1 MRNKGTVL
9 NPDVKAST
17 AALVRK
23 NVCQK
28 MNETLFFIPNCRK
41 SPTFANEHSF
51 VLIDQTKS
59 NQNMSAKLHN
69 YLQGAWIPHD
79 GDGIPQ
85 FDAIDGTLIGT
96 CGSEGLDYSSILRYA
111 REVGGPALRKLSFQ
125 ERGRM
130 LKALA
135 LFLSEHKEKYYTLSY
150 RSGATR
156 ADSWI
161 DIDGGIG
168 TLFTY
173 ASLRRKLPDTPWYLD
188 GEAAR
193 LSKAG
198 SFIGHHLMVPKHG
211 VAIHINAFN
220 FPIWGMLEKLSAN
233 LLAGMPAVVKP
244 SEVTSYVS
252 ELMVRDIVAS
262 GILPAGALQLVC
274 GSGVGILNELSEQ
287 DVVTFTGSA
296 ETGRMLRALPSVIQN
311 SVPFNMEADS
321 LNAIVLAPDGT
332 PGTPTFELFL
342 KEIRREMTSKTGQK
356 CTAIRRIFVPEN
368 LIETVQGSLGKMLDQ
383 TTLGDPRTEGVRMGP
398 LVSKTQQQEVRQ
410 KVRQLLQHSQ
420 LVYGDLDQFEVKSAS
435 KEKGAFFAPM
445 LLRNDRPLVQ
455 TNSHEIEAFGPVSTL
470 MPYRDLAEAIALVNM
485 GKGSLVSTIATTDP
499 AFAQEY
505 VMEAAAYH
513 GRILILNDQSAPES
527 TGHGSPMP
535 LLSHG
540 GPGRAGGG
548 EELGG
553 LRGIKHYLQRTAIQ
567 GHPTML
573 GQITEVYQV
582 GGAQPEV
589 SIHPFRKYFEEL
601 VIGETLTTHK
611 HTVTETDIVNFANL
625 TGDHFYA
632 HVDETA
638 LEGTP
643 FERRVAHGY
652 WILSKAAGMFV
663 EPRKGPVM
671 LNYGL
676 EECRFTKPVYPGM
689 TIGVRLTAK
698 EKIAQ
703 EQRDENDVPKGI
715 VKWLVEVF
723 DQNDETVAIATILTL
738 VKKKSSTI

>member
-1 MRNKGTVL
+1 M
-9 NPDVKAST
+9 ST
-17 AALVRK
+17 
-23 NVCQK
+23 
-28 MNETLFFIPNCRK
+28 
-41 SPTFANEHSF
+41 
-51 VLIDQTKS
+51 
-59 NQNMSAKLHN
+59 KLHN
-69 YLQGAWIPHD
+69 YLQGAWVPHD
-79 GDGIPQ
+79 GEGIPQ
-85 FDAIDGTLIGT
+85 FDAIDGTLIST
-96 CGSEGLDYSSILRYA
+96 CGSEGLDYSAILHYA
-111 REVGGPALRKLSFQ
+111 RKVGGPALRKMSFQ

-135 LFLSEHKEKYYTLSY
+135 LFLDGQKEKYYTLSY

-168 TLFTY
+168 TLFAY
-173 ASLRRKLPDTPWYLD
+173 ASLRRKLPDTRWYLD
-188 GEAAR
+188 GEAAK
-193 LSKAG
+193 LSKEG

-244 SEVTSYVS
+244 SEVTSYLS
-252 ELMVRDIVAS
+252 EIMVRDIIAS
-262 GILPAGALQLVC
+262 GILPEGALQLVC
-274 GSGVGILNELSEQ
+274 GTGIGILDDLCEQ

-296 ETGRMLRALPSVIQN
+296 STGQQLRALPSIIQH

-321 LNAIVLAPDGT
+321 LNAIVLGPDVE
-332 PGTPTFELFL
+332 PGSADFDLFL
-342 KEIRREMTSKTGQK
+342 KEIRREMTAKTGQK
-356 CTAIRRIFVPEN
+356 CTAIRRIFVPADR
-368 LIETVQGSLGKMLDQ
+368 IDAVQNALSKMLAQ
-383 TTLGDPRTEGVRMGP
+383 TTLGDPRTEGVRMGA
-398 LVSKTQQQEVRQ
+398 LVSKIQQQEVRQ
-410 KVRQLLQHSQ
+410 QVEKLLQSSS
-420 LVYGDLDQFEVKSAS
+420 LAFGNLDQFEVLGADQA
-435 KEKGAFFAPM
+435 KGAFFAPI
-445 LLRNDRPLVQ
+445 LLRNDQPSKYA
-455 TNSHEIEAFGPVSTL
+455 NSHQIEAFGPVSTL
-470 MPYRDLAEAIALVNM
+470 MPYRDLEEAIELVNL
-485 GKGSLVSTIATTDP
+485 GKGSLVSTIATADP
-499 AFAQEY
+499 RFAQEY
-505 VMEAAAYH
+505 VMEAAPYH
-513 GRILILNDQSAPES
+513 GRILILNEASAKES

-567 GHPTML
+567 GHPSML
-573 GQITEVYQV
+573 GQITEVYQT
-582 GGAQPEV
+582 GGAQPEAE
-589 SIHPFRKYFEEL
+589 IHPFRKYFENL
-601 VIGETLTTHK
+601 QIGETLSTHK
-611 HTVTETDIVNFANL
+611 HTVTESDIINFANL

-663 EPRKGPVM
+663 EPRKGPVL

-689 TIGVRLTAK
+689 TIGVRLTVK

-723 DQNDETVAIATILTL
+723 DQTNETVAIATILTM
-738 VKKKSSTI
+738 VRKKV